1 MGVNLPINKQRLG
14 APQVCATEPRVQT
27 IVNQMC
33 AKQRARRRNPRQSVT
48 PWLKRFWTAL
58 SGNQTRAACVAGEH
72 STTEPT
78 MLLYKSS
85 FVRSQTPDQNTAYQ
99 RDGWWRPTHMG
110 SKIGRDRTVV
120 TEEQC
125 WIQGWMNSYG
135 SIGRSLL
142 FILFGPNLMFE
153 PRVEHWRRFPVP
165 DTPHSLRSLIVFHNF
180 LHISG
185 RPYLWQS
192 FYSKAFK
199 SIRRT

>member
-1 MGVNLPINKQRLG
+1 MAKKIMDCVIRESNLGR
-14 APQVCATEPRVQT
+14 PRG
-27 IVNQMC
+27 
-33 AKQRARRRNPRQSVT
+33 RQA
-48 PWLKRFWTAL
+48 FYHWTNNA
-58 SGNQTRAACVAGEH
+58 VI
-72 STTEPT
+72 
-78 MLLYKSS
+78 YSS

-110 SKIGRDRTVV
+110 SKIGRGRTVA